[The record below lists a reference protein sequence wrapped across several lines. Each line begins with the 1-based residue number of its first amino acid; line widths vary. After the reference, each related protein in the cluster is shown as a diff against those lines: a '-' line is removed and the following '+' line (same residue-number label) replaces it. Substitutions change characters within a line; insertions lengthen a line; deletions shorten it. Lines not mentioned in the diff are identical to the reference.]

1 MWKTLTEGHIKLFS
15 SLFPDG
21 FEPVPSSPLN
31 TALRDNFAR
40 DITYNLYRVQNYHC
54 NINIHSDSEDIG
66 YFGLSLQYIGDDK
79 GQFE

>member
-1 MWKTLTEGHIKLFS
+1 MFS
-15 SLFPDG
+15 SLFRDG

-40 DITYNLYRVQNYHC
+40 DITYIAWKIITVILIY
-54 NINIHSDSEDIG
+54 ILISEDIG

>member
-40 DITYNLYRVQNYHC
+40 DITYIACKIITVIL
-54 NINIHSDSEDIG
+54 I
-66 YFGLSLQYIGDDK
+66 YILIVK
-79 GQFE
+79 I